1 MAEIEWLSAVVIAI
15 TIGFWA
21 TGKLPEYL
29 VALLFLAA
37 AACLHLAPTN
47 VIFSG
52 FTSEAFWLVL
62 SGFILGFAINKVGL
76 AERIAQHISGRF
88 TKSWLTLII
97 GVVILAY
104 GLAFIMPSNMGRIA
118 LLMPIVMAISD
129 KVGLESGSR
138 GRIGLALAVGFGT
151 FQLSATIL
159 PANVPN
165 LVMAGAI
172 ETTYGIKLSYLNYLF
187 LHMPILGLIKGVLVV
202 LCIYFLFPAKLQP
215 MAEQKKLPSMSR
227 NEKKLGLILAI
238 TLIFW
243 ITDTTHGISPAWVG
257 LVAACL
263 CLLPKVGFVTNDEFV
278 QAVNIRTCIYVAGIL
293 SLATLVSYSNVGM
306 VVGTY
311 LQKLLPLDPNSPF
324 VDFGSLVGLT
334 SGLNFVV
341 TANGVP
347 ALYTPLAESLATAT
361 GLPLMSVLM
370 IQVIGYSTPLL
381 PYQAS
386 PIVVAM
392 GMGKVPLKEGIR
404 LCIVLF
410 ILTFFLLVPIDY
422 LWFKLLGVIPS

>member
-1 MAEIEWLSAVVIAI
+1 MTELEWLSAVVIAV

-29 VALLFLAA
+29 VALLFFAT

-47 VIFSG
+47 ILFSG

-88 TKSWLTLII
+88 TQSWLKLII
-97 GVVILAY
+97 GVVLLAY

-118 LLMPIVMAISD
+118 LLMPIVMAIAD

-151 FQLSATIL
+151 FQLSATVL

-165 LVMAGAI
+165 LVMAGAV

-187 LHMPILGLIKGVLVV
+187 LHMPILGLVKGALIVG
-202 LCIYFLFPAKLQP
+202 CIYFLFPAKLQP
-215 MAEQKKLPSMSR
+215 ITEQKILKPMSCD
-227 NEKKLGLILAI
+227 EKKLGALLAI
-238 TLIFW
+238 TLLFW
-243 ITDTTHGISPAWVG
+243 VTDTTHGVSPAWVG
-257 LVAACL
+257 LVAACI
-263 CLLPKVGFVTNDEFV
+263 CLLPKIGFLTNDEFAK
-278 QAVNIRTCIYVAGIL
+278 AVNIRTCIYVAGIL

-306 VVGTY
+306 VLGNY
-311 LQKLLPLDPNSPF
+311 LQKMLPLDPDSPLM
-324 VDFGSLVGLT
+324 DFGSLVGLT
-334 SGLNFVV
+334 SGLNFIV

-347 ALYTPLAESLATAT
+347 ALYTPLAESLSTAT
-361 GLPLMSVLM
+361 GLPLIAVLM

-392 GMGKVPLKEGIR
+392 GMGRVPLMDGIR
-404 LCIVLF
+404 LCF
-410 ILTFFLLVPIDY
+410 ILFVMTFVFLVPLDY
-422 LWFKLLGVIPS
+422 FWFKLMGVIP

>member
-1 MAEIEWLSAVVIAI
+1 MTELEWLSAVVIAV

-29 VALLFLAA
+29 VALLFFAT
-37 AACLHLAPTN
+37 AACLHLAPTS
-47 VIFSG
+47 ILFSG

-76 AERIAQHISGRF
+76 AERIAQQISGRF
-88 TKSWLTLII
+88 TQSWLKLII
-97 GVVILAY
+97 GVVLLAY

-118 LLMPIVMAISD
+118 LLMPIVMAIAD

-151 FQLSATIL
+151 FQLSATVL

-165 LVMAGAI
+165 LVMAGAV

-187 LHMPILGLIKGVLVV
+187 LHMPILGLVKGALIVG
-202 LCIYFLFPAKLQP
+202 CIYFLFPAKLQP
-215 MAEQKKLPSMSR
+215 ITEQKILKPMSCD
-227 NEKKLGLILAI
+227 EKKLGALLAI
-238 TLIFW
+238 TLLFW
-243 ITDTTHGISPAWVG
+243 VTDTTHGVSPAWVG
-257 LVAACL
+257 LVAACI
-263 CLLPKVGFVTNDEFV
+263 CLLPKIGFLTNDEFAK
-278 QAVNIRTCIYVAGIL
+278 AVNIRTCIYVAGIL

-306 VVGTY
+306 VLGNY
-311 LQKLLPLDPNSPF
+311 LQKMLPLDPDSPLM
-324 VDFGSLVGLT
+324 DFGSLVGLT
-334 SGLNFVV
+334 SGLNFIV

-347 ALYTPLAESLATAT
+347 ALYTPLAESLSTAT
-361 GLPLMSVLM
+361 GLPLIAVLM

-392 GMGKVPLKEGIR
+392 GMGRVPLMDGIR
-404 LCIVLF
+404 LCF
-410 ILTFFLLVPIDY
+410 ILFVMTFVFLVPLDY
-422 LWFKLLGVIPS
+422 FWFKLMGVIP